1 MGLTACGPGYDDPN
15 EAAEQFANNLESE
28 HLEAFEDTVLADGSI
43 NPEALTEATSSLTNY
58 PVSVTLESAIVDEDE
73 QASEDAPVTA
83 TAQYT
88 VEWDLSGNTK
98 FSEEDATDQEAD
110 DDNAGATSHDA
121 DEQWTYTTDAIL
133 VWDAETQAWQ
143 PRLEADTLIP
153 GLAEDGRVEVNVETA
168 QRGDILDTHGEP
180 LATERPVQRIG
191 IDKAHVLEA
200 LDSEGTELSAD
211 ELDEVLTSSATDLAE
226 ALELDAEPLVDRVL
240 AAGERAW
247 VEFIVLRDDG
257 ETSIPTEQIG
267 EIQGATSVTDTMVL
281 GPTAT
286 FARSLLGSYGQP
298 SAEQIENS
306 EGEFVAGVET
316 GLTGLQRTYN
326 DHLAGTD
333 GVDISVDNSAA
344 DGAATPDSTPVE
356 FSRAA
361 DDGTSITTTIDMP
374 FQELTEQL
382 ISDSEEPAGMVV
394 VRPSDGHILAA
405 AEGPEELTWPLA
417 MTASYAPG
425 STFKVVTALAMLRNG
440 MTPDATVSCP
450 STLDVDGLEISNFEQ
465 YPSQYVGEI
474 TFADAVAQSCNT
486 TFVGQHEEIS
496 PQQLHDA
503 GAALGLVT
511 DPVVGF
517 DGAFLG
523 SVPTDVEGT
532 THAAGLFG
540 QGAVQ
545 ASPLGMATVAASV
558 AAGETVTP
566 MLVSDPGVE
575 PTDTEQPPVDEPLT
589 AAEAEQLQDLM
600 AGPVEYGTVP
610 ILQDVPGSAVLAKT
624 GTAESE
630 ADGEAIAHT
639 WLMAT
644 QDDIAVALFVHDGVG
659 GAQTNGPV
667 IQEFLTELDGLETA
681 D

>member
-1 MGLTACGPGYDDPN
+1 
-15 EAAEQFANNLESE
+15 
-28 HLEAFEDTVLADGSI
+28 
-43 NPEALTEATSSLTNY
+43 
-58 PVSVTLESAIVDEDE
+58 
-73 QASEDAPVTA
+73 
-83 TAQYT
+83 
-88 VEWDLSGNTK
+88 
-98 FSEEDATDQEAD
+98 
-110 DDNAGATSHDA
+110 
-121 DEQWTYTTDAIL
+121 
-133 VWDAETQAWQ
+133 
-143 PRLEADTLIP
+143 
-153 GLAEDGRVEVNVETA
+153 
-168 QRGDILDTHGEP
+168 
-180 LATERPVQRIG
+180 
-191 IDKAHVLEA
+191 
-200 LDSEGTELSAD
+200 
-211 ELDEVLTSSATDLAE
+211 
-226 ALELDAEPLVDRVL
+226 
-240 AAGERAW
+240 
-247 VEFIVLRDDG
+247 
-257 ETSIPTEQIG
+257 
-267 EIQGATSVTDTMVL
+267 
-281 GPTAT
+281 
-286 FARSLLGSYGQP
+286 
-298 SAEQIENS
+298 
-306 EGEFVAGVET
+306 
-316 GLTGLQRTYN
+316 
-326 DHLAGTD
+326 
-333 GVDISVDNSAA
+333 
-344 DGAATPDSTPVE
+344 
-356 FSRAA
+356 
-361 DDGTSITTTIDMP
+361 
-374 FQELTEQL
+374 
-382 ISDSEEPAGMVV
+382 MVV

-630 ADGEAIAHT
+630 AGGEAIAHT